1 MKLFGIFLFLYL
13 LGIANPIYAL
23 SLSIEV
29 YGVNQAEKENVLAYL
44 KIEKEKGQTDL
55 LPSRIRRLHAQAPKE
70 IKRALQPFGYYEVLV
85 RSRLVKGKDSWIA
98 RYEIE
103 PGQPVIIS
111 NIDIRVTGSA
121 EQQVKIQK
129 YLAELPVKVGDRLQH
144 TAYENIKKALLQ
156 LAIQGGYLDAVYAQ
170 SRIDVDLKNK
180 AAAIVLELTSGP
192 RYRFGPI
199 TIMQDAYDEDFLRRY
214 IKIQQGEYYDP
225 TALLKLQADLSN
237 SGLFERIDI
246 EPRRDLSIGGEVPI
260 YLHLTES
267 KPRKWKF
274 GLGYGTDTGI
284 RGNIRHTRRLGRRGH
299 KIGFDLLASENI
311 QSLLG
316 TYIIPLKDPIS
327 EEMAYTARVSNETT
341 DSRDSKIASL
351 SGSYSSM
358 QGNWR
363 RVVSLNYEYE
373 DFTVAEQTDETL
385 YLFPIL
391 SWSRTWADDRIYPTH
406 GRRYHLKLL
415 GASDQ
420 VLSDASFLQAQVNG
434 KWVLNLGARNRLLTR
449 AEVGATMVDNILEL
463 PASKRFYAGGDTS
476 IRGYGYE
483 ELGPVNPLGEVVGGK
498 YLLVGSLELDHKLSD
513 KWSVAA
519 FYDAG
524 NALNDFDDLSDQIA
538 EGAGVGV
545 RWHSPVGPVRVD
557 FAWALTEPY
566 EGFRLHLVIGPDL

>member
-1 MKLFGIFLFLYL
+1 MTSPVFATSLMVEVHGIH
-13 LGIANPIYAL
+13 G
-23 SLSIEV
+23 
-29 YGVNQAEKENVLAYL
+29 AEKENVLAYL
-44 KIEKEKGQTDL
+44 KIAGEKSRTDL
-55 LPSRIRRLHAQAPKE
+55 LPSRIRRLHAQAPRE
-70 IKRALQPFGYYEVLV
+70 IKQALQPYGYYEVLV
-85 RSRLVKGKDSWIA
+85 RARLIKDKDSWIA

-103 PGQPVIIS
+103 PGPPVIITDL
-111 NIDIRVTGSA
+111 NIRIIGPA
-121 EQQVKIQK
+121 EQQPKLQQ
-129 YLAELPVKVGDRLQH
+129 YLDELSTRVGDRLQH
-144 TAYENIKKALLQ
+144 VHYENIKKALLQ
-156 LAIQGGYLDAVYAQ
+156 LAVQTGHLDAEYAE
-170 SRIDVDLKNK
+170 SRIDVDLKK
-180 AAAIVLELTSGP
+180 KTAAIILELISGP
-192 RYRFGPI
+192 RYRFGKV
-199 TIMQDAYDEDFLRRY
+199 TIFQDAYDEDFLRRY
-214 IKIQQGEYYDP
+214 IKFQQGEYYAP

-246 EPRRDLSIGGEVPI
+246 EPRRDLAIGGEIPI

-274 GLGYGTDTGI
+274 GLGYGTDTGF

-341 DSRDSKIASL
+341 ESRDSKIASL
-351 SGSYSSM
+351 SGSYSAM

-385 YLFPIL
+385 FLYPIV
-391 SWSRTWADDRIYPTH
+391 SWSRTWADDRINPTH
-406 GRRYHLKLL
+406 GRRYYLKLL
-415 GASDQ
+415 GASDN
-420 VLSDASFLQAQVNG
+420 VLSDASFLQAQTNG
-434 KWVLNLGARNRLLTR
+434 KWILDLGSRNRLLAR
-449 AEVGATMVDNILEL
+449 AEVGATLVDNILEL

-483 ELGPVNPLGEVVGGK
+483 ELGPVNALGEVVGGK
-498 YLLVGSLELDHKLSD
+498 YLLIGSLELDHRLSD

-538 EGAGVGV
+538 EGAGFGV

>member
-1 MKLFGIFLFLYL
+1 MKQYGIL
-13 LGIANPIYAL
+13 LILCLLSLAESAMAL
-23 SLSIEV
+23 SLTIELE
-29 YGVNQAEKENVLAYL
+29 GIKDPEKDNVLAYL
-44 KIEKEKGQTDL
+44 KIDKEKTRTDL
-55 LPSRIRRLHAQAPKE
+55 TPSRIRRLHAEAPRE
-70 IKRALQPFGYYEVLV
+70 IRQALQPFGYYEVQV
-85 RSRLVKGKDSWIA
+85 RANLITKKETWIA

-103 PGQPVIIS
+103 PGQPVILS
-111 NIDIRVTGSA
+111 NIDIRVTDSA

-144 TAYENIKKALLQ
+144 AVYENIKKALLQ

-199 TIMQDAYDEDFLRRY
+199 TIMQDVYDEDFLRRY

-246 EPRRDLSIGGEVPI
+246 EPRRDLTIGGEIPI

-274 GLGYGTDTGI
+274 GLGYGTDTGF

-316 TYIIPLKDPIS
+316 TYIIPLKDPSS

-385 YLFPIL
+385 FLFPIL

-420 VLSDASFLQAQVNG
+420 ILSDADFLQAQVNG
-434 KWVLNLGARNRLLTR
+434 KWVLNLGARNRVLAR
-449 AEVGATMVDNILEL
+449 AEVGATMVDDILEL

-483 ELGPVNPLGEVVGGK
+483 ELGPVNTLGEVVGGK
-498 YLLVGSLELDHKLSD
+498 YLLTGSLELDHRLSD

-524 NALNDFDDLSDQIA
+524 NALNDFDELSEQIA
-538 EGAGVGV
+538 EGAGFGV

>member
-13 LGIANPIYAL
+13 LGIASPIYAL

-29 YGVNQAEKENVLAYL
+29 YGVSEAEKENVLAYL

-55 LPSRIRRLHAQAPKE
+55 LPSRIRRLHAQAPGE

-85 RSRLVKGKDSWIA
+85 RSRLIKDKDSWIA

-103 PGQPVIIS
+103 PGLPVIIS
-111 NIDIRVTGSA
+111 KIDIRVTDSA

-129 YLAELPVKVGDRLQH
+129 YLAELPIKIGDRLQH
-144 TAYENIKKALLQ
+144 AAYENIKKALMQ
-156 LAIQGGYLDAVYAQ
+156 LAIQSGHLDAVYTQ
-170 SRIDVDLKNK
+170 SRIDVDLKK
-180 AAAIVLELTSGP
+180 KTAAIVLELTSGP
-192 RYRFGPI
+192 RYRFGSI

-274 GLGYGTDTGI
+274 GLGYGTDTGF

-316 TYIIPLKDPIS
+316 TYIIPLKNPIS

-385 YLFPIL
+385 FLFPIL

-420 VLSDASFLQAQVNG
+420 ILSDANFLQAQVNG
-434 KWVLNLGARNRLLTR
+434 KWVLNLGSRNRLLTR

-483 ELGPVNPLGEVVGGK
+483 ELGPVNALGEVVGGK
-498 YLLVGSLELDHKLSD
+498 YLLIGSIELDHRLSE

-538 EGAGVGV
+538 EGAGFGV

>member
-1 MKLFGIFLFLYL
+1 MKQYGIL
-13 LGIANPIYAL
+13 LILCLLSLAESAMAL
-23 SLSIEV
+23 SLTIELE
-29 YGVNQAEKENVLAYL
+29 GIKDPEKDNVLAYL
-44 KIEKEKGQTDL
+44 KIDKEKTRTDL
-55 LPSRIRRLHAQAPKE
+55 TPSRIRRLHAEAPRE
-70 IKRALQPFGYYEVLV
+70 IRQALQPFGYYEVQV
-85 RSRLVKGKDSWIA
+85 RANLITKKETWIA

-103 PGQPVIIS
+103 PGQPVILS
-111 NIDIRVTGSA
+111 NIDIRVTDSA

-144 TAYENIKKALLQ
+144 AVYENIKKALLQ

-199 TIMQDAYDEDFLRRY
+199 TIMQDVYDEDFLRRY

-246 EPRRDLSIGGEVPI
+246 EPRRDLTIGGEIPI

-274 GLGYGTDTGI
+274 GLGYGTDTGF

-316 TYIIPLKDPIS
+316 TYIIPLKDPSS

-385 YLFPIL
+385 FLFPIL

-420 VLSDASFLQAQVNG
+420 MLSDAGFLQAQVNG
-434 KWVLNLGARNRLLTR
+434 KWVLNLGARNRVLAR
-449 AEVGATMVDNILEL
+449 AEVGATMVDDILEL

-483 ELGPVNPLGEVVGGK
+483 ELGPVNTLGEVVGGK
-498 YLLVGSLELDHKLSD
+498 YLLTGSLELDHRLSD

-524 NALNDFDDLSDQIA
+524 NALNDFDELSEQIA
-538 EGAGVGV
+538 EGAGFGV